1 MVTINEMSFQMYWLS
16 GSRFCNVWKGG
27 GSGCDL
33 VLGLVNKV
41 TWKMFFFFYFDE
53 FIKYKD
59 FILNFF
65 VDHNNISNQKFR
77 NWNTLKHEM
86 FLD

>member
-1 MVTINEMSFQMYWLS
+1 MSFQMYRLL
-16 GSRFCNVWKGG
+16 GSRFFNVWEGG
-27 GSGCDL
+27 GSGCAL
-33 VLGLVNKV
+33 ILGLVNKV
-41 TWKMFFFFYFDE
+41 TWKMFFFNFNE
-53 FIKYKD
+53 LIKDKD
-59 FILNFF
+59 FILNVF

>member
-1 MVTINEMSFQMYWLS
+1 
-16 GSRFCNVWKGG
+16 
-27 GSGCDL
+27 
-33 VLGLVNKV
+33 
-41 TWKMFFFFYFDE
+41 MFFFNFNE
-53 FIKYKD
+53 LIKDKD
-59 FILNFF
+59 FILNVF